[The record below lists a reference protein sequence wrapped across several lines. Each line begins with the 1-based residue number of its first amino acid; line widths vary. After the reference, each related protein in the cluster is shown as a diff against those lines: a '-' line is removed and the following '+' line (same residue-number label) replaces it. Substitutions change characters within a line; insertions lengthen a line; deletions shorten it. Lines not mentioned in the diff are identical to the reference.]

1 MTQAPLTVQPPLP
14 LAVVRGKPM
23 VELPA
28 DLYIPPDALEVILE
42 AFEGP
47 LDLLLYLI
55 RRHKL
60 DIVDLPVFEIT
71 RQYMDYIA
79 LMDQMQMELAGEYLV
94 MAATLAEVKSRLLL
108 PKPATEEG
116 EEDDP
121 RMVLIRQLQAYEV
134 LKQAAEQMDQLPRLE
149 REHWVA
155 QAARAANL
163 VPQVV
168 PPQVELDEL
177 VSALR
182 GMLAKA
188 ELFEQHQVARE
199 ALSTRERM
207 SRILSQLGPER
218 FTPFVAL
225 FTPEE
230 GRAGVVVSFL
240 AILELSKE
248 RLVEIQQA
256 QPDSAIYVRARA

>member
-1 MTQAPLTVQPPLP
+1 MSQAPLTVQPPLP
-14 LAVVRGKPM
+14 LAVIRGKPL

-47 LDLLLYLI
+47 LDLLLYFI

-71 RQYMDYIA
+71 RQYMEYIA
-79 LMDQMQMELAGEYLV
+79 LMDQLQMELAGEYLV
-94 MAATLAEVKSRLLL
+94 MAATLAEIKSRMLL
-108 PKPATEEG
+108 PKPETEEG
-116 EEDDP
+116 EEEDP

-134 LKQAAEQMDQLPRLE
+134 IKSAAEQMDSLPRLE
-149 REHWVA
+149 RDTWVA
-155 QAARAANL
+155 EAGRAANL
-163 VPQVV
+163 VPRVV
-168 PPQVELDEL
+168 PPQVDLEELLE
-177 VSALR
+177 ALK
-182 GMLAKA
+182 GVLAKA

-207 SRILSQLGPER
+207 SLVMSLLSAER
-218 FTPFVAL
+218 FTPFVSL
-225 FTPEE
+225 FEPAE
-230 GRAGVVVSFL
+230 GRAGVVVTFL

-248 RLVEIQQA
+248 SLVEIQQVEPMS
-256 QPDSAIYVRARA
+256 QIHVRARA